1 MLRGTMPAGGEH
13 GVRRSRSQRSRHP
26 RAHGVQAADGQ
37 GALGARGG
45 PAPRRVVA
53 DARREGADDLDIHDT
68 VLIAAAFCMFN
79 RYVDGLRASTPDDP
93 TAYTRMAELV
103 VGRGYVR

>member
-1 MLRGTMPAGGEH
+1 
-13 GVRRSRSQRSRHP
+13 
-26 RAHGVQAADGQ
+26 
-37 GALGARGG
+37 
-45 PAPRRVVA
+45 
-53 DARREGADDLDIHDT
+53 
-68 VLIAAAFCMFN
+68 MFN